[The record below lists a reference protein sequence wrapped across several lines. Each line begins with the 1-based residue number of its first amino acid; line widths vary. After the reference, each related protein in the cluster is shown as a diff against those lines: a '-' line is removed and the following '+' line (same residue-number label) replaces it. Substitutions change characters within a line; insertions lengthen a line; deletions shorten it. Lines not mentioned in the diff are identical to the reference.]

1 MMPLLNTAVMAIFA
15 GHKGWHSNTQPS
27 AGVAVVSLAWYAA
40 TSLVLGTPT
49 TPPPPLTTPHKED
62 GRSGKGEE
70 EGRGMM
76 LQTSTPTFH

>member
-1 MMPLLNTAVMAIFA
+1 MTQ
-15 GHKGWHSNTQPS
+15 HSSTHSEAQGLVQQYTQPS

-49 TPPPPLTTPHKED
+49 TPPPPLTTPPQG
-62 GRSGKGEE
+62 GREGRRRGE

-76 LQTSTPTFH
+76 RQMSTPTFH